1 MSDGERRGMGDIHVD
16 WPGGARVAAMPTFD
30 FDAET
35 L

>member
-1 MSDGERRGMGDIHVD
+1 MSGGVRDMGDIHVD
-16 WPGGARVAAMPTFD
+16 WPGGAWVAVMLTFD